1 MWSYDDKLS
10 IIIAVSCITLGI
22 YLLYRLGGTLSMGLW
37 GWFKLVLGTYQDLI
51 KITAYVSLVAISIF
65 FIIYSFF
72 PSTVLKKQKNWTPF
86 RRLVLSLSSYITLGR
101 GDIHVLDPHLQM
113 IMALEGF
120 FGFMFMIFI
129 GARMVLVGKPI
140 LSPQEIA
147 AQEDISGDDHVLF
160 DEMDTNNDG
169 DISFTEFHNEFNR
182 VRARQGIGKNKSEQE
197 YMQQDRTIFDRIDS
211 SYGTKDDKLQY
222 PEFHKELQHE
232 RKFDLDLRDVAA
244 EHLSASRGSEHKS
257 PTPIDIK
264 SQTTHHSNK

>member
-1 MWSYDDKLS
+1 MWNYDDKFSIVIAVFS
-10 IIIAVSCITLGI
+10 IILGI
-22 YLLYRLGGTLSMGLW
+22 YLLYRLGGTLTMGLW

-147 AQEDISGDDHVLF
+147 AQEDISGDDKVLF
-160 DEMDTNNDG
+160 NEMDTNNDG
-169 DISFTEFHNEFNR
+169 EISFTEFHDEFNR
-182 VRARQGIGKNKSEQE
+182 VRARQGIGKHKSEEE
-197 YMQQDRTIFDRIDS
+197 YRRQDKNIFDRIDS
-211 SYGTKDDKLQY
+211 LDGDKDGKLHY
-222 PEFHKELQHE
+222 PEFHKELKRE
-232 RKFDLDLRDVAA
+232 RDFDLDLRDVAA
-244 EHLSASRGSEHKS
+244 EHLSASRGSEHKT
-257 PTPIDIK
+257 PEPIDVK
-264 SQTTHHSNK
+264 SHTTHHSNK